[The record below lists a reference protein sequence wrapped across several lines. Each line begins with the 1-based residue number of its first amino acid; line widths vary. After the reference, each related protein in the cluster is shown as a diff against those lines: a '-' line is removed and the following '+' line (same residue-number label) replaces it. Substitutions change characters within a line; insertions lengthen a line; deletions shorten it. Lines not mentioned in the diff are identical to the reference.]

1 MNTVQPIR
9 DLTKIKKIESIL
21 KKQNYRNY
29 ILFRLGIY
37 SGLRISDI
45 LKLKVKD
52 IRNQD
57 YFILQE
63 NKTSKPKRLKIQ
75 PELKKELNSYIK
87 NMNDNDYLIGSNKY
101 TKYIKVRNP
110 NKKDKDNRY
119 ITVKN
124 ESSNSPI
131 QRVQAYRII
140 NSVAKQVGIKD
151 EIGTHSM
158 RKSFGYHFYNKY
170 NDKNNRALSILQK
183 IFNHST
189 PYITLAYIGIAQDE
203 VDEMI
208 DNFVI

>member
-1 MNTVQPIR
+1 MNVVQPIR

-29 ILFRLGIY
+29 ILFELGIY

-75 PELKKELNSYIK
+75 PALKKELNSYIK
-87 NMNDNDYLIGSNKY
+87 NMDDNSYLIGSNKY
-101 TKYIKVRNP
+101 TKHIEIRNP
-110 NKKDKDNRY
+110 NKKDTNNRY
-119 ITVKN
+119 ITVPN
-124 ESSNSPI
+124 ESPNSPI
-131 QRVQAYRII
+131 QRMQAYRII
-140 NSVAKQVGIKD
+140 NTVAKKVGIKD
-151 EIGTHSM
+151 EVGTHSM

-170 NDKNNRALSILQK
+170 NDKNNRALSILQD

-189 PYITLAYIGIAQDE
+189 PYITLKYIGIAQDE
-203 VDEMI
+203 VDDMI